1 MTHINVDSGTDQNAG
16 RLEQVL
22 DDCGLLETVVA
33 LALICEEKAIHLGSN
48 WQDKH
53 SARLWE
59 KAAAVLHRAA
69 ATDSIGDVS

>member
-33 LALICEEKAIHLGSN
+33 LALICEEKAIHLESN
-48 WQDKH
+48 WQD
-53 SARLWE
+53 AR
-59 KAAAVLHRAA
+59 AAALWRRAAKVLDRAA
-69 ATDSIGDVS
+69 ATVSARDVS